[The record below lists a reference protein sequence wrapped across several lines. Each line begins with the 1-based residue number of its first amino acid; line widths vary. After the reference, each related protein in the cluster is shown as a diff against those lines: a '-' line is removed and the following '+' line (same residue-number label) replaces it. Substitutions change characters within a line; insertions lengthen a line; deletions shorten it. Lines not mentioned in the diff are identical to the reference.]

1 VATTT
6 VAAQAAA
13 DTGALD
19 LGTAASFAVLA
30 GSAITFAGAV
40 NTSQIAGD
48 IGTFPTPAITGLEN
62 LILNGTNHGGDA
74 IIQAAQVDLA
84 AAYIDAAGRA
94 FDVQYTGGFD
104 LLGLSLGA
112 GVYNSASSLFLS
124 GNLTLD
130 AHGNSDA
137 VWIFQAG
144 STLITASNSSVTLLG
159 GAQAGNVFWQVG
171 SSATLGTG
179 TSFAGSILALTSI
192 TVTTGAT
199 VNGRVLARNGAVT
212 IDSTVVEVPVPVA
225 QRITGSGTISGDL
238 TVVGTLAP
246 GSSPGVLTVDGTT
259 TFTSGSIFEWQLDT
273 TSGGGRGV
281 AYDGLNTRAV
291 AGNEAVFFI
300 GLIGT
305 QDFADTFWNETQ
317 SWGDIYKTVDG
328 SADLP
333 GNWSGAFGSFQYSYN
348 GKTMAPSEEGSFS
361 FAGTNDNTLIW
372 TPNHTIPE
380 ASSLILGGL
389 LGGGL
394 LLGRRRT
401 AGTMR

>member
-1 VATTT
+1 MATTT

-291 AGNEAVFFI
+291 AGNEAVFSSDLSARRISPTRSGMKPSRGATSTKRWTAVPTCRAI
-300 GLIGT
+300 GP
-305 QDFADTFWNETQ
+305 EP
-317 SWGDIYKTVDG
+317 
-328 SADLP
+328 SAVFNIHITARRWLHPRRAVSRLP
-333 GNWSGAFGSFQYSYN
+333 APMTTPSSGPPITRSP
-348 GKTMAPSEEGSFS
+348 KRP
-361 FAGTNDNTLIW
+361 
-372 TPNHTIPE
+372 P
-380 ASSLILGGL
+380 
-389 LGGGL
+389 
-394 LLGRRRT
+394 
-401 AGTMR
+401 